1 MKKYIIAALC
11 ACAACSWAVADTH
24 KSNSKN
30 SPYGKEAVKV
40 PMVAKMASKQG
51 PQSVAITAP
60 EKQLYGEWTILSVNR
75 IDIDTDERAYIYL
88 DFNNG
93 NQVYGCNGCNAING
107 RFTLKGN
114 NLSFSQ
120 MIQGGAECN
129 SITDESEVM
138 NALAEV
144 AKMDLESVYGIN
156 YMVLKNARGQE
167 VMRLRQLNFDL
178 LNGPWLVKE
187 IDGVNVLDKEIQMVI
202 DIDMRT
208 LHALTKCH
216 IIRGKVHID
225 ALKENDVQFEDLK
238 AYNTDCED
246 SEIETQLLIKLEETV
261 SCKKAGNVSSDMEL
275 VNNEGETVIRLQ
287 KTTLTR
293 KNR

>member
-1 MKKYIIAALC
+1 MKKYMIAALC
-11 ACAACSWAVADTH
+11 ACTAFCGMVANAQSTG
-24 KSNSKN
+24 KP
-30 SPYGKEAVKV
+30 SPYGKEAVRV
-40 PMVAKMASKQG
+40 PMVAQMANKQG
-51 PQSVAITAP
+51 AQSVAITAP
-60 EKQLYGEWTILSVNR
+60 EKQLYGEWTILSVNK

-138 NALAEV
+138 HALAEV
-144 AKMDLESVYGIN
+144 AKMDLQSVYGIN
-156 YMVLKNARGQE
+156 YMVLKNARNQE

-187 IDGVNVLDKEIQMVI
+187 IEGVNVLDKEIQMVI

-208 LHALTKCH
+208 IHALTKCH
-216 IIRGKVHID
+216 IIRGKVHIN
-225 ALKENDVQFEDLK
+225 ALKENDVQFEDLT
-238 AYNTDCED
+238 ANNADCENRD
-246 SEIETQLLIKLEETV
+246 IETQLLIKLEETV
-261 SCKKAGNVSSDMEL
+261 SCKKVGNVSSDMEL
-275 VNNEGETVIRLQ
+275 LNNEGETVIRLQ

-293 KNR
+293 HR

>member
-1 MKKYIIAALC
+1 MKKYMIAALC
-11 ACAACSWAVADTH
+11 ACTAFCGMVANAQSTG
-24 KSNSKN
+24 KQ
-30 SPYGKEAVKV
+30 SPYGKEAVRV
-40 PMVAKMASKQG
+40 PMVAQMANKQG
-51 PQSVAITAP
+51 AQSVAITAP
-60 EKQLYGEWTILSVNR
+60 EKQLYGEWTILSVNK

-138 NALAEV
+138 HALAEV
-144 AKMDLESVYGIN
+144 AKMDLQSVYGIN
-156 YMVLKNARGQE
+156 YMVLKNARNQE

-187 IDGVNVLDKEIQMVI
+187 IEGVNVLDKEIQMVI

-208 LHALTKCH
+208 IHALTKCH

-238 AYNTDCED
+238 AYNTDCDD

-261 SCKKAGNVSSDMEL
+261 SCKKAGNISSDMEL

-293 KNR
+293 KNQ